1 MRRREFI
8 VLLGGAVVAW
18 SLPLRAQ
25 QAATLPTIGFLGASI
40 PSTQKDR
47 VAAFLQRLRELGWI
61 EGRTVAIEYRWAEG
75 RSEGLTELAAE
86 LVRLRVTVIVTGGAP
101 AVFAAEQA
109 SSTIPIVFAVVSDP
123 VGSHVV
129 TTLARPGGNA
139 TGLSYQGPDLATK
152 RLELIR
158 EVVPNLRR
166 LAVMANPEA
175 IGAVLEL
182 REVQAAAGKVGVE
195 IAALELRRAEEIAPA
210 LAALKHQAQAL
221 YVCAD
226 PFVNSNRLGIIAAE
240 LDARLPTIYGESEN
254 VVAGGLLSYGPNIRD
269 LYRRA
274 AELVDKILRGAKP
287 ADIPVEQPTKFELVI
302 NLKTAKGLGLDIPA
316 TMLARADEVIE

>member
-1 MRRREFI
+1 M
-8 VLLGGAVVAW
+8 LLGGAVVAW

-129 TTLARPGGNA
+129 TTLARRVA
-139 TGLSYQGPDLATK
+139 TLPACRIKGP
-152 RLELIR
+152 I
-158 EVVPNLRR
+158 
-166 LAVMANPEA
+166 
-175 IGAVLEL
+175 
-182 REVQAAAGKVGVE
+182 
-195 IAALELRRAEEIAPA
+195 
-210 LAALKHQAQAL
+210 
-221 YVCAD
+221 
-226 PFVNSNRLGIIAAE
+226 S
-240 LDARLPTIYGESEN
+240 
-254 VVAGGLLSYGPNIRD
+254 
-269 LYRRA
+269 
-274 AELVDKILRGAKP
+274 
-287 ADIPVEQPTKFELVI
+287 QPS
-302 NLKTAKGLGLDIPA
+302 DSS
-316 TMLARADEVIE
+316 